1 MNTSLPN
8 QPPNS
13 PDPLAIT
20 LAKLEPAPHGFDWN
34 SLMFA
39 AGRESKARALFFWKA
54 LAGLFAVLAGGFAFA
69 YFAQLSQPVQV
80 QRTIY
85 VDRIVP
91 VQPKPLEPLPEPEPL
106 PLPLPQ
112 PQPQPQVPP
121 TRLEWEYETPAAPNV
136 ALRWLNTRNEI
147 LMHGLGVLPDTG
159 PKLSPPPRADY

>member
-39 AGRESKARALFFWKA
+39 AGRESKARALLYWKV
-54 LAGLFAVLAGGFAFA
+54 LAGVFAVLAGGFALA
-69 YFAQLSQPVQV
+69 YFAQPRSVPVPV
-80 QRTIY
+80 ERIIY

-91 VQPKPLEPLPEPEPL
+91 AQPTPTEPTPEPL
-106 PLPLPQ
+106 P
-112 PQPQPQVPP
+112 VPP
-121 TRLEWEYETPAAPNV
+121 PEVPPSRLDWEYETPVSPNV

-159 PKLSPPPRADY
+159 PKISPFPHTDR